1 MTTTIIIRP
10 AESPKLWVLEVDGP
24 RHKYYQRGE
33 GYYYLATDNQP
44 QCDSLTQFAELAGFF
59 TLDPRLCEWGDP
71 HWEIYQKHDGSIEVH
86 ACRPTTQEVTDGDLH
101 GALGSV
107 IKIVWPCRPILR
119 NALRLA
125 RRLCKADP
133 IRGLIVAER
142 HLVGIV
148 VIESNIDVYMWR
160 NGATAPTRLKSA

>member
-1 MTTTIIIRP
+1 MTTALIIRP
-10 AESPKLWVLEVDGP
+10 AESPKIWVLEVDGP
-24 RHKYYQRGE
+24 RQKYVQRGE

-44 QCDSLTQFAELAGFF
+44 LCDICTQYEEFAGEL

-71 HWEIYQKHDGSIEVH
+71 HWEIYQMHDGRIEVH
-86 ACRPTTQEVTDGDLH
+86 ACRPTMDEAADGDLH

-107 IKIVWPCRPILR
+107 IKITWPCRPILR

-133 IRGLIVAER
+133 SEGILVSER
-142 HLVGIV
+142 DLVGIV
-148 VIESNIDVYMWR
+148 VIETNIPVCSKK
-160 NGATAPTRLKSA
+160 AA

>member
-1 MTTTIIIRP
+1 MTTAPIIRP

-24 RHKYYQRGE
+24 RRKYCQRGE

-44 QCDSLTQFAELAGFF
+44 QCGTLTQYAEFAGAL

-71 HWEIYQKHDGSIEVH
+71 HWEIYQNHDGSIEVH

-133 IRGLIVAER
+133 SAGILVSER
-142 HLVGIV
+142 DLVGIV
-148 VIESNIDVYMWR
+148 VIETNIPVYSKR
-160 NGATAPTRLKSA
+160 AA